1 LHSESGKKR
10 SNPWPQAGRQRP
22 ESTREPGPGPQAK
35 NQANF
40 TDEDSRTRPTG
51 SGLELAISTSL
62 SGKRY
67 HVIVGQHV
75 SQNLNVKQEV
85 VPASTVL

>member
-1 LHSESGKKR
+1 LHSESGKKDQIR
-10 SNPWPQAGRQRP
+10 GRKLGGNAP
-22 ESTREPGPGPQAK
+22 KAPEPGPGPQAK

-51 SGLELAISTSL
+51 SGLELANSTSL

-67 HVIVGQHV
+67 NVIVGQHV